1 MDPSNH
7 PIGPGGRRLHIGHR
21 RTPSEMTPFM
31 AQQLQLGIQAG
42 QLPTV
47 EQLAIQQQI
56 ELLQAQQQQI
66 LAQQQYL
73 NQHAAAQQHQQRAF
87 AFPPVQPY
95 QAFQFPS
102 PQPQEQAG
110 NRRPSNNPAANNQAA
125 GGPPPAPS
133 SGASNFG
140 EFSMPGL
147 THSNSAG
154 GRAEGGASQGG
165 GTLPR
170 RSSGGAGGHQRR
182 HSLALPEA
190 KKAAELAQQA
200 RKGGPS
206 PAPSASASRT
216 GSQSFAPSG
225 DKSASTPDSIT
236 PSAESGVPTGP
247 AGKDAESLTPTL
259 ASASG
264 NVAGG
269 LPTRSRLSGHGRS
282 QSMAVG
288 NNKGSIS
295 GGRMGG
301 FQFPANQSGSNE
313 NAPPGTTSTETPG
326 RERRSSNAGYGGG
339 GGGGGHGRTPSRNFE
354 GNWRQQANPPSA
366 QDQNQQQNQ
375 QVVNNFTPGHRTRAS
390 VGGSV
395 SSMGGGMGQFQFP
408 GQQMGVMP
416 GAQQLMFNTL
426 GQPLLNANLLQQQQ
440 INQLQLQQAAAHGL
454 ISQHNLA
461 MAGMGGQ
468 QNSLAAQQQ
477 QQQQRKTLFTPY
489 LPQASLPALLSNGQL
504 VSGIMRVNKKNRS
517 DAYVATQDGLLDA
530 DIFICG
536 SKDRNRALEG
546 DLVAV
551 ELLDVDEVWGQKKEK
566 EEKKKRKDISDT
578 RTGGD
583 RPSNSNSQ
591 GDGQEHSGEGGL
603 RRRGSLRQRP
613 TQKKNDDVEVEGQSL
628 LLVEEEEISDE
639 HKPLY
644 AGHIVAVIERVA
656 GQMFSGTLGLL
667 RPSSQATKEKQEAE
681 RQAAGRPAA
690 PERREEKP
698 KIVWFKPTDKR
709 VPLIAIP
716 TEQAPKDFV
725 ENHQAYANRIFVAC
739 IKRWPI
745 TSLHPFGTLVEQL
758 GEMGDVKIETD
769 ALLRD
774 NNFGPDEF
782 NDAVLKNVG
791 FDEWSVESEPDV
803 LTKRKDF
810 RDVRTFTIDPS
821 GSQDLEDAIH
831 IRQDRDG
838 VMEIGIHITDVAH
851 FVKFNSLVDR
861 EAKKR
866 GIGVSL
872 INRNVSMLPPKL
884 AENLCSLAPGAERF
898 TVSVVIKVDTETCQ
912 VLEDETW
919 IGKSIIKSVGKLSYK
934 DVDTIVHGGD
944 VSGLEA
950 GLIEDVKL
958 LQRITYKF
966 RQARFEAGDISVP
979 ALRLFFQLDDEN
991 VPVEDNLFNT
1001 TPSHEI
1007 IEELMIKANTYVG
1020 AKLLSAFPEKAIL
1033 RRHATPMK
1041 RRLDTFADRMNA
1053 IGYDIDVS
1061 SSAALQKSLF
1071 KIQDEDIRKGMETL
1085 LIKTMHRAKYYVPAK
1100 VPPEYRNH
1108 FTLNIPI
1115 FTHFNSPIRRYA
1127 DIMVHRQLD
1136 AILNA
1141 PDGIIPEIPEDVDT
1155 LSKAVEQCNVKKDS
1169 AKNAQEQSVHLELCR
1184 VVDRRRQE
1192 AGGELICEGIVI
1204 CVYESAFDVLIPEYG
1219 FEKRVHCDQL
1229 PLKKAEFD
1237 KKKRVLELY
1246 WEKGVT
1252 SASFVPEDERPKHH
1266 GSMRA
1271 SHNAAAANAAA
1282 AAAAQQREQEEAQRR
1297 ATEAATLST
1306 DDVDALFDDDDVDNI
1321 DESDVADMEGVS
1333 LSEATRPTQSMPGSP
1348 TKNLGQQPHRTRS
1361 DPKLSVT
1368 AAKDTNKKNQNMN
1381 SKEFWVPYWSLNE
1394 EGGHYIQYISEMAR
1408 VPVILRAELSKS
1420 PPCLT
1425 TRTINPYAF

>member
-7 PIGPGGRRLHIGHR
+7 PVGPGGRRLHIGHR

-73 NQHAAAQQHQQRAF
+73 SQHAAAQQQQAQAF
-87 AFPPVQPY
+87 AFPLAQQQNVGQAP
-95 QAFQFPS
+95 AFQFPP
-102 PQPQEQAG
+102 PQPQSVPTGAPTQPASH
-110 NRRPSNNPAANNQAA
+110 RRNQSTIPGAAQGP

-147 THSNSAG
+147 GHSNSTG
-154 GRAEGGASQGG
+154 SSRPIEGG

-170 RSSGGAGGHQRR
+170 SRPSGGGGGHQRR

-190 KKAAELAQQA
+190 RKAAELAQQA
-200 RKGGPS
+200 RKGGTSPS
-206 PAPSASASRT
+206 TSATQPVGFQFPAP
-216 GSQSFAPSG
+216 G
-225 DKSASTPDSIT
+225 DKSAASESAIADSGPTASTSKEGT
-236 PSAESGVPTGP
+236 SQATGASTLSSTSSNVPS
-247 AGKDAESLTPTL
+247 
-259 ASASG
+259 
-264 NVAGG
+264 G
-269 LPTRSRLSGHGRS
+269 LPSRSRLSGHGRS

-288 NNKGSIS
+288 NNGKSPI

-301 FQFPANQSGSNE
+301 FQFPAAQSGTNE
-313 NAPPGTTSTETPG
+313 NAPPGNNSNDTPT
-326 RERRSSNAGYGGG
+326 RERRNSNAGYGG
-339 GGGGGHGRTPSRNFE
+339 HARTPSRNFD
-354 GNWRQQANPPSA
+354 GNWRSQANPPSA
-366 QDQNQQQNQ
+366 QDPPQTNQNLNT
-375 QVVNNFTPGHRTRAS
+375 FTPGHRPRAS
-390 VGGSV
+390 MGGSIGG
-395 SSMGGGMGQFQFP
+395 MGGMGQFQFP
-408 GQQMGVMP
+408 GQPLGVM
-416 GAQQLMFNTL
+416 GAPQLMFNAV

-440 INQLQLQQAAAHGL
+440 INQLQLQQAAQGL
-454 ISQHNLA
+454 MSQHNLA

-468 QNSLAAQQQ
+468 APNALSAQ

-551 ELLDVDEVWGQKKEK
+551 ELLDVDEVWSQKKEK

-583 RPSNSNSQ
+583 RPSNSGAQ
-591 GDGQEHSGEGGL
+591 DGEGTGAEGGL

-681 RQAAGRPAA
+681 RQASGRPAQ
-690 PERREEKP
+690 PERKEEKP

-725 ENHQAYANRIFVAC
+725 ENHQGYANRIFVAC

-782 NDAVLKNVG
+782 NDAVVKNVG
-791 FDEWSVESEPDV
+791 FEEWSVEGEGEAAA
-803 LTKRKDF
+803 KRKDF

-831 IRQDRDG
+831 IRKDRDG
-838 VMEIGIHITDVAH
+838 VLEIGIHITDVAH
-851 FVKFNSLVDR
+851 FVKLNSLVDR

-866 GIGVSL
+866 GTGVSL
-872 INRNVSMLPPKL
+872 INRNVPMLPPKL
-884 AENLCSLAPGAERF
+884 AEDLCSLAPGAERF
-898 TVSVVIKVDTETCQ
+898 TVSVVIKVDTETAQ

-934 DVDTIVHGGD
+934 DVDSIIHGGD
-944 VSGLEA
+944 VTGLEA
-950 GLIEDVKL
+950 GLIDDVKL

-966 RQARFEAGDISVP
+966 RQARFQAGDISVP
-979 ALRLFFQLDDEN
+979 ALRLLFQLDDEN

-1007 IEELMIKANTYVG
+1007 IEELMIKANTYVA

-1041 RRLDTFADRMNA
+1041 RRLDTFAERMNA
-1053 IGYDIDVS
+1053 LGYDIDVS

-1071 KIQDEDIRKGMETL
+1071 KIEDEDIRKGMETL

-1100 VPPEYRNH
+1100 VPQEYRSH
-1108 FTLNIPI
+1108 YTLNIPI

-1141 PDGIIPEIPEDVDT
+1141 PEGTTPEVQEDIDT

-1237 KKKRVLELY
+1237 KKKRILELY

-1252 SASFVPEDERPKHH
+1252 SSSYVPEDERPKHT
-1266 GSMRA
+1266 GSIRTNNHTAAVA
-1271 SHNAAAANAAA
+1271 SA
-1282 AAAAQQREQEEAQRR
+1282 AAAAQKAAKEKEEAQRR
-1297 ATEAATLST
+1297 ATETATLSS
-1306 DDVDALFDDDDVDNI
+1306 DAVDALFDDDDVEDI
-1321 DESDVADMEGVS
+1321 DADEVAEAMEGVS
-1333 LSEATRPTQSMPGSP
+1333 LEPNRPTQSMPGSP
-1348 TKNLGQQPHRTRS
+1348 TKNSGAQQPHRTRS

-1368 AAKDTNKKNQNMN
+1368 AAKELSKKQNLN
-1381 SKEFWVPYWSLNE
+1381 SKEFWMPYWTLRE
-1394 EGGHYIQYISEMAR
+1394 VGGDYIQDIKEMTR
-1408 VPVILRAELSKS
+1408 VPVILRAELTKS
-1420 PPCLT
+1420 PP
-1425 TRTINPYAF
+1425 

>member
-31 AQQLQLGIQAG
+31 AQQLQLGIQSG

-66 LAQQQYL
+66 IAQQQYL
-73 NQHAAAQQHQQRAF
+73 SQHHAVQQQQAYAF
-87 AFPPVQPY
+87 AQSQNLGQGPT
-95 QAFQFPS
+95 FQFPP
-102 PQPQEQAG
+102 PQPQGLPTGVPTQPAG
-110 NRRPSNNPAANNQAA
+110 NRRQSSIVSNHSQASAPA

-140 EFSMPGL
+140 EFSIPGL
-147 THSNSAG
+147 THSNST
-154 GRAEGGASQGG
+154 GRAEGGGG

-170 RSSGGAGGHQRR
+170 RSGGSGGGHQRR

-190 KKAAELAQQA
+190 KKAAELAQLA
-200 RKGGPS
+200 RKGGNS
-206 PAPSASASRT
+206 PAGSSAQASNYPFP
-216 GSQSFAPSG
+216 GG
-225 DKSASTPDSIT
+225 DKSGASNTPDTNT
-236 PSAESGVPTGP
+236 PATETPTISKEGESPATG
-247 AGKDAESLTPTL
+247 TPTL
-259 ASASG
+259 ASTSG
-264 NVAGG
+264 NVSGG

-288 NNKGSIS
+288 GNKGSIS

-301 FQFPANQSGSNE
+301 FQFPAAQSSSNE
-313 NAPPGTTSTETPG
+313 NAPPAGGSSDTPVT

-339 GGGGGHGRTPSRNFE
+339 GGGGHARTPSRNFD
-354 GNWRQQANPPSA
+354 GNWRQQANPIS
-366 QDQNQQQNQ
+366 QDNIQQQQ
-375 QVVNNFTPGHRTRAS
+375 QQHQGQPTLNTFTPGHRSRAS
-390 VGGSV
+390 VGGGSI

-408 GQQMGVMP
+408 GQPLGVMP
-416 GAQQLMFNTL
+416 GGPQLMFNSV
-426 GQPLLNANLLQQQQ
+426 GQPLLLQQQQ
-440 INQLQLQQAAAHGL
+440 LNQMQLQQAAAQGL

-461 MAGMGGQ
+461 MVGMGGQ
-468 QNSLAAQQQ
+468 GNALAAQ

-583 RPSNSNSQ
+583 RSNNSGAQ
-591 GDGQEHSGEGGL
+591 GDSQDTGEGGGL

-690 PERREEKP
+690 PERKEEKP

-782 NDAVLKNVG
+782 NDAVVKNVG
-791 FDEWSVESEPDV
+791 FEEWSVESEGESAA
-803 LTKRKDF
+803 KRRDF

-821 GSQDLEDAIH
+821 GSEDLEDAIH
-831 IRQDRDG
+831 IRTDRDG

-851 FVKFNSLVDR
+851 FVKLNSLVDR

-872 INRNVSMLPPKL
+872 INRNVPMLPPKL
-884 AENLCSLAPGAERF
+884 AEDLCSLAPGAERF
-898 TVSVVIKVDTETCQ
+898 TVSVVIKVDTETGQ

-950 GLIEDVKL
+950 GLIDDVKL

-966 RQARFEAGDISVP
+966 RQVRFQAGDISVP

-1020 AKLLSAFPEKAIL
+1020 AKLLKSFPEKAIL

-1071 KIQDEDIRKGMETL
+1071 KIEDEDIRKGMETL

-1100 VPPEYRNH
+1100 VPEEYRSH
-1108 FTLNIPI
+1108 YTLNIPI

-1141 PDGIIPEIPEDVDT
+1141 PEGTTPEIPEDVDT

-1204 CVYESAFDVLIPEYG
+1204 CVYESAFDVLIVEYG

-1237 KKKRVLELY
+1237 KKKRILELY
-1246 WEKGVT
+1246 WEKGV
-1252 SASFVPEDERPKHH
+1252 SSSSFVPEDERPKHA

-1271 SHNAAAANAAA
+1271 HHHHNNAAAANAAA
-1282 AAAAQQREQEEAQRR
+1282 AAQQKEKEEAQRR
-1297 ATEAATLST
+1297 ATEATTLSS
-1306 DDVDALFDDDDVDNI
+1306 DAVDALFDDDDVDNI
-1321 DESDVADMEGVS
+1321 DESDVAEAMEGVS
-1333 LSEATRPTQSMPGSP
+1333 LSESTRPTQSMPGSP

-1381 SKEFWVPYWSLNE
+1381 SKEFWMPFWSLKE
-1394 EGGHYIQYISEMAR
+1394 EGNDYIQYIREMTR
-1408 VPVILRAELSKS
+1408 VPVILRAELTKS
-1420 PPCLT
+1420 PP
-1425 TRTINPYAF
+1425 